1 MQHLSFLLFFWKF
14 SVAKQNISIEQT
26 LKKGL
31 RAPRI
36 GSGAKLACTCGQ
48 HIKGITLMLG

>member
-14 SVAKQNISIEQT
+14 SVAKQNISILEQT
-26 LKKGL
+26 LKNGL

-48 HIKGITLMLG
+48 HIKAVL